1 MAEAHLEPMQ
11 RLLRLNDPGLRI
23 EPPGRD
29 GLVVALWW
37 LEEHVVGGHSQ
48 PDPFFGSGAAERE

>member
-1 MAEAHLEPMQ
+1 MQ